1 MIGRVVR
8 SDVDE
13 VIIRAGVYWNIPVID
28 IRWAKNDKPTVK
40 GIRMNREEAKLLLE
54 ILKRELDEN

>member
-28 IRWAKNDKPTVK
+28 IRWVKNDKPTVK